1 MPGIKPRLSAL
12 LSDTHTSP
20 QQRLLARNGDSRMSK
35 NEFASIDNETE
46 YRIAVVTLK
55 INEIFR
61 GLAAPEKAGDV
72 LLRIV
77 NHTVRAGMSSQERYL
92 ASQAVKQ
99 SSRALK
105 IDTLYQNDYQTVL
118 PADIQS
124 YFKPANRR
132 PRRMYPISIFTSFRI
147 DIRKNL
153 EVNTKHL
160 LMGVAIDSAGL
171 KSVLGAVVTEGVST
185 EHWVSFFDQLKT
197 AGLDDILI
205 ASVPNQEA
213 PRALLSV
220 FPRAA
225 IQIDFKSL
233 FEKAESVVD
242 EQDMD
247 SVDFDL
253 RKIYSSV
260 DEKAALGALESLSE
274 KWDEKYLS
282 ISTMIEDDWP
292 YFSNQFCIPDDIRQ
306 ILSKN
311 NILSAIDQSVRKALK
326 RHRYSSAHDQAV
338 DDALESILRIAKEW
352 KAPIRSWK
360 SIRNRLIASYGDR
373 MTDCIN
379 E

>member
-1 MPGIKPRLSAL
+1 
-12 LSDTHTSP
+12 
-20 QQRLLARNGDSRMSK
+20 MSK
-35 NEFASIDNETE
+35 NEFPSIDNETE

-77 NHTVRAGMSSQERYL
+77 NHTVRVGMSSQERYL

-171 KSVLGAVVTEGVST
+171 KSVLGAVVTEGVSA

-205 ASVPNQEA
+205 ASVPNQEG

-225 IQIDFKSL
+225 IQIDFNSL
-233 FEKAESVVD
+233 FEQAASVVD
-242 EQDMD
+242 EQDID
-247 SVDFDL
+247 SIDFEL
-253 RKIYSSV
+253 RRIYSSA
-260 DEKAALGALESLSE
+260 DEKAALGALESFSE
-274 KWDEKYLS
+274 KWDEKYPS

-292 YFSNQFCIPDDIRQ
+292 YFSNQFCIPDDIREL
-306 ILSKN
+306 LSKN
-311 NILSAIDQSVRKALK
+311 TILSAIDQSVRKILK
-326 RHRYSSAHDQAV
+326 RHRYSSSHDQPL
-338 DDALESILRIAKEW
+338 DEALESILRIAKDW
-352 KAPIRSWK
+352 RAPIRSWK

-373 MTDCIN
+373 MANCIN